1 MLIENIQKIK
11 YERTKLTLPDSF
23 SMSTNIHKHYLLNR
37 STGKEKGEGTEDTP
51 IELNRG
57 TSLA

>member
-11 YERTKLTLPDSF
+11 DDRMKLSLPDSF
-23 SMSTNIHKHYLLNR
+23 SISTNVHKHYLLNR
-37 STGKEKGEGTEDTP
+37 RTGKLKGEDTLDTP
-51 IELNRG
+51 IQLNRG